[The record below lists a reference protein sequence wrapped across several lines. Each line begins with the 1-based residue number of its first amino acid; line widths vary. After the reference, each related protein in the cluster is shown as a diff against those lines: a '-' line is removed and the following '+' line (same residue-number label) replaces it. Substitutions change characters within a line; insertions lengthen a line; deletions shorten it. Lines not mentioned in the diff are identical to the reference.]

1 MKQIFTLTSTMLLA
15 SISSAFAHHPLGG
28 VVPDSAINGLLSG
41 IGHPVIGF
49 DHLAFIIAIGVL
61 AALQSHRLLMPA
73 GFIGGTILGTVLSV
87 SLMSLPFAEWVITL
101 SVLAAGAVAMRGRKT
116 AVLPATMLAA
126 LAGLF
131 HGWAY
136 GAAVIGAEMTPLMAY
151 LAGFSLVQLAIVLT
165 TGYVL
170 RMICNVSS
178 AEALRPRLAG
188 AMIAGVGLSY
198 FVELVEA
205 AVFPAM

>member
-28 VVPDSAINGLLSG
+28 GVPDSAINGFLSG

-49 DHLAFIIAIGVL
+49 DHLAFVIAIGVL

-101 SVLAAGAVAMRGRKT
+101 SVLAAGAVAMRGRTT

-136 GAAVIGAEMTPLMAY
+136 GAAVNGAEMTPLVAY
-151 LAGFSLVQLAIVLT
+151 LSGFSLVQLAIVLT

-170 RMICNVSS
+170 RMIYKVSS
-178 AEALRPRLAG
+178 AEALHPLLAG

-198 FVELVEA
+198 FVEMVEA
-205 AVFPAM
+205 VAFPAM